1 MTILYLL
8 IPLSLMMVVIAII
21 AFRWAVKNR
30 QFDDLEAPSMIPLLD
45 DSDAERERQRSTK
58 KESDEQDT

>member
-8 IPLSLMMVVIAII
+8 IPLSLMMVIIAII

-45 DSDAERERQRSTK
+45 DSEAERERQHATQK
-58 KESDEQDT
+58 QNEEQEK